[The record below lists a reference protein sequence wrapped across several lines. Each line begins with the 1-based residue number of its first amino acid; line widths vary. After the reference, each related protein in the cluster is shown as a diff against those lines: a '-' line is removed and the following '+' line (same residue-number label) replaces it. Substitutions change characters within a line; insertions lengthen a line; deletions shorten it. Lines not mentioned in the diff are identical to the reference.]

1 MDSDAVEPLEEVV
14 VELVVVE
21 VELVEVELVVVEV
34 DVVVEVVVV
43 VVVEE
48 VDIVKARFVL
58 PSRVNVVVPPPPF
71 ALVLAKVPTFAPT
84 T

>member
-1 MDSDAVEPLEEVV
+1 VV
-14 VELVVVE
+14 V
-21 VELVEVELVVVEV
+21 
-34 DVVVEVVVV
+34 VVVV

-58 PSRVNVVVPPPPF
+58 PCKVKVVVPPPPF
-71 ALVLAKVPTFAPT
+71 ALLLAKVPTFAPT